1 VSQNNI
7 DQGQAAE
14 TPTQETKTFIRQVRS
29 ATRRKYAPEDKIRIV
44 LEGFR
49 REVTVSDLCRRE
61 GIKPG
66 VFYAWT
72 KEFKEFMEAGKERL
86 TRDTVRDAT
95 RQEIEHL
102 KRENQDLKQLVA
114 DLSLEVHRFKKT
126 AIPAFGRMSAQE
138 RSNVITRVEE
148 TRWGKRKLLTQL
160 QVPKSN
166 YYRWRARALQGKQD
180 SRWRARALQGK
191 QDSSTAS
198 TRIPWNKLSPPEEAA
213 VLAAA
218 REFPEWSS
226 RQLAT
231 WITDHLRLSVG
242 ESTVYRL
249 LKREGLVKPPEMQ
262 LLAGKEYQRKTSGP
276 HQMWATDASYF
287 RVVGWGYYY
296 MVTVMDDYSRSI
308 LAWKLQLDMTS
319 DSLIQVVQLAID
331 ATGMTEVPLADR
343 TRLLSDNGPG
353 YVSRAFR
360 DYLGLVGIRHILAA
374 PYHPQTNGKLER
386 YHQSIK
392 QEVNQVPYEVP
403 GDLEVATLGF
413 VDYYNNRRYHK
424 ALGNVTPDDVLKGRR
439 DGILIRRREV
449 KAQTLRWRQR
459 YNRQRRESSNAAT
472 SP

>member
-1 VSQNNI
+1 
-7 DQGQAAE
+7 
-14 TPTQETKTFIRQVRS
+14 
-29 ATRRKYAPEDKIRIV
+29 
-44 LEGFR
+44 
-49 REVTVSDLCRRE
+49 
-61 GIKPG
+61 
-66 VFYAWT
+66 
-72 KEFKEFMEAGKERL
+72 
-86 TRDTVRDAT
+86 
-95 RQEIEHL
+95 
-102 KRENQDLKQLVA
+102 
-114 DLSLEVHRFKKT
+114 
-126 AIPAFGRMSAQE
+126 MSAQE

-392 QEVNQVPYEVP
+392 QDVNQVPYEVP

-413 VDYYNNRRYHK
+413 VDYYNHRRYR
-424 ALGNVTPDDVLKGRR
+424 NVTPDDVLRGRR
-439 DGILIRRREV
+439 EGILIRRREV
-449 KAQTLRWRQR
+449 KAQTLQWRKR
-459 YNRQRRESSNAAT
+459 YNRQRRESYNTAT